1 MILVVLEKT
10 LFGYLAFP
18 NRVCHSLVDKRCSG
32 AVEHSLYV
40 WTLFEDQLAI
50 LDLTS
55 GGTVRSTS

>member
-10 LFGYLAFP
+10 FFGYLAFP
-18 NRVCHSLVDKRCSG
+18 NCVCHSLVDKHCSG

-40 WTLFEDQLAI
+40 WILFEDQLAI

-55 GGTVRSTS
+55 GDS

>member
-1 MILVVLEKT
+1 MFMNLVVLEKT

-18 NRVCHSLVDKRCSG
+18 NRVCRSLVDKHCSG

-40 WTLFEDQLAI
+40 WILFEDQRAI

-55 GGTVRSTS
+55 GDI